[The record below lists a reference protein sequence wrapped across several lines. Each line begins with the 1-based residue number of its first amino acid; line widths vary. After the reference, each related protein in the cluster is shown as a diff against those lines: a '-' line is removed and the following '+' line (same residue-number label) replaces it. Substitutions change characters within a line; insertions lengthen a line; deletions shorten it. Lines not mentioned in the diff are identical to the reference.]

1 MDLGVIVH
9 GEGAAFIVRELF
21 GYPGLVLL
29 PAAVLQRCDVE
40 EQVLPLGIKLCLLGR
55 IEGVPAIPNLLEIRF
70 VNAGS
75 TGRLL
80 RSRLLGLAETDYAK
94 REHAHKHTPNAH
106 LVKALHC
113 SLLEFGWALS
123 HKSPMSKPLGRAR
136 VFEAGM
142 AGTVYSRQRPAASP

>member
-70 VNAGS
+70 VNAG
-75 TGRLL
+75 R
-80 RSRLLGLAETDYAK
+80 
-94 REHAHKHTPNAH
+94 
-106 LVKALHC
+106 
-113 SLLEFGWALS
+113 F
-123 HKSPMSKPLGRAR
+123 
-136 VFEAGM
+136 GM
-142 AGTVYSRQRPAASP
+142 AGTPSMRPSKQRECASHHKSPGHTLCQRRQPRTSSYVPTS